1 MKTFVAIVI
10 VALIAGSFALT
21 IDQKKKAEGY
31 AAECVKTS
39 GVAPETA
46 AKLKN
51 GDFAGADDKTKCFAK
66 CFLEKA
72 GFMTDK
78 GEIDEKTVIQKLS
91 VDHDQAKV
99 EGLVKKCNHKEA
111 NPCETAF
118 KAYQCIYAAKGASLL
133 DLSISNSKHLAQR
146 TMQLYVVAIV
156 LASVALATV
165 EAAEDGTVQ
174 QPQEQPDLEDVG
186 KIVNGETFAL
196 QCLLES
202 GLKLDS
208 LATLTAADL
217 TDSGSKIKCL
227 VKCFFEKTGFMDGQG
242 KLQQDVVVEQL
253 SKFMPKERVETLVKN
268 CDIQEV
274 DPCDTAYKV
283 TECYFQNKAG
293 LF

>member
-1 MKTFVAIVI
+1 MKTFVAIAV
-10 VALIAGSFALT
+10 VALIAGTFALT

-39 GVAPETA
+39 GVPPETA
-46 AKLKN
+46 AKLKG

-78 GEIDEKTVIQKLS
+78 GEIDEKTVIEKLS
-91 VDHDQAKV
+91 VDHDRAKV

-118 KAYQCIYAAKGASLL
+118 KAYQCIYAAKGA
-133 DLSISNSKHLAQR
+133 A
-146 TMQLYVVAIV
+146 VA
-156 LASVALATV
+156 
-165 EAAEDGTVQ
+165 
-174 QPQEQPDLEDVG
+174 PPNLEDVG
-186 KIVNGETFAL
+186 KIVNGETYAL
-196 QCLLES
+196 ECLIES

-208 LATLTAADL
+208 LASLSTSDLDTA
-217 TDSGSKIKCL
+217 GSKIKCL
-227 VKCFFEKTGFMDGQG
+227 VKCFFVKTGFMAEDG
-242 KLQQDVVVEQL
+242 KLQQEVITEQL
-253 SKFMPKERVETLVKN
+253 SKFMPRERIETLVKN
-268 CDIQEV
+268 CNFQEP
-274 DPCDTAYKV
+274 DACETAYKV